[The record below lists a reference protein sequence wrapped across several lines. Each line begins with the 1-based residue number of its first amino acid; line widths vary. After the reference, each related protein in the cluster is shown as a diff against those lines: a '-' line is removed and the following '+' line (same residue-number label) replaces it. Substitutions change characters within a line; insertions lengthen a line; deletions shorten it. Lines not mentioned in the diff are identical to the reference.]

1 MGKRKTK
8 FKLTIVIETKYS
20 EDESET
26 IEDIVKTQV
35 EAFREDEFKLNVKK
49 IWTDEIEIN

>member
-20 EDESET
+20 KDESET

-49 IWTDEIEIN
+49 NLD